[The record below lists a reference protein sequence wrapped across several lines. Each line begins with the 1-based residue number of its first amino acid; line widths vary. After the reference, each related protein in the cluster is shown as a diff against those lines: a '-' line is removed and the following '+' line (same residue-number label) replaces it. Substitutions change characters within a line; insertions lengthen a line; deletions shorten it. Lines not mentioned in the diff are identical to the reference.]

1 MIDISLP
8 LSRQL
13 ISYPGDAK
21 YEEYEYFTH
30 EKDHVHIMRVIMET
44 HSGTHF
50 DAPYHMLKDGK
61 KADEI
66 PLENFIGKATVVE
79 VNAPAILPEHL
90 PSSYE
95 SIVLFKTP
103 NTDHY
108 DTFRNDFT
116 YLSIE
121 AAKKLVE
128 RKVKLVGI
136 DYLSIE
142 KFGSSEPVVHKLLM
156 ENGVIIVEGLYMK
169 NAKAGTFDFICLPL
183 NMSQDGAPCRAV
195 LR

>member
-1 MIDISLP
+1 
-8 LSRQL
+8 
-13 ISYPGDAK
+13 
-21 YEEYEYFTH
+21 
-30 EKDHVHIMRVIMET
+30 MET

-66 PLENFIGKATVVE
+66 PLENFIGRATVVE

-90 PSSYE
+90 PSFHE

-108 DTFRNDFT
+108 DSFRNDFT

-128 RKVKLVGI
+128 QKVKLVGI

-169 NAKAGTFDFICLPL
+169 NAGAGTFDFICLPL
-183 NMSQDGAPCRAV
+183 NMSQDGSPCRAV